1 MLVRHTHFW
10 ERHTEGTDC
19 IVGKCENCYIF
30 LIELYMCSIAGNL
43 CFKNMYRTYVDLNT
57 MEQCF
62 VTLFYKTFHHSMLM
76 YILCTVLLSC
86 MIVKY

>member
-1 MLVRHTHFW
+1 MLVKDTHLW
-10 ERHTEGTDC
+10 ERHNEGTDC
-19 IVGKCENCYIF
+19 VLGKSEYCYIYV
-30 LIELYMCSIAGNL
+30 IELYMCSIAGNL
-43 CFKNMYRTYVDLNT
+43 CCKDVYRSYVDLNT